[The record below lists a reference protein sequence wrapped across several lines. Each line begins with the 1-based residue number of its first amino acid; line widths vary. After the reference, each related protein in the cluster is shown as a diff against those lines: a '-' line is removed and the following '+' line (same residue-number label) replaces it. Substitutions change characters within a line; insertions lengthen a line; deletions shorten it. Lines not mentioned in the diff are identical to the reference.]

1 MFHHR
6 QWALPKLGPPLW
18 WPNVARSARL
28 HLELGAT
35 PLAPRCLRS
44 FQTKWL
50 WLGNYTVC
58 INLLFLLGWESR
70 VANKNTPTFF
80 FEMVAQLRFI
90 MINKLENPA
99 SNEKNTHLKDVINIS
114 IISKVTVTHFE
125 VTVTRSFKVKAQEQP
140 PLRYSFLVGW
150 LNQPIL
156 NNMIVNLDHFPHFAG
171 WK

>member
-1 MFHHR
+1 MGT
-6 QWALPKLGPPLW
+6 LPKLGPPLW

-35 PLAPRCLRS
+35 LVAPRCLRS
-44 FQTKWL
+44 FSDKMAKWL

-80 FEMVAQLRFI
+80 LRWLLHLDLSWL
-90 MINKLENPA
+90 INWRIQVPLKKP
-99 SNEKNTHLKDVINIS
+99 THLKDVINIS

-125 VTVTRSFKVKAQEQP
+125 VTVTRSFKVKVQEQP

-156 NNMIVNLDHFPHFAG
+156 KDMIVKFGSWNPHFAG
-171 WK
+171 WT